1 MQFTRATLED
11 ESLWREAVWAEMQ
24 NHPSWPDLPPMYLRE
39 IGVYS
44 GAAGIWRDLRH
55 TSSLANGG
63 LAVSVM
69 HTGKHY
75 ADDMDE
81 DGIIY
86 HYPTTDRAASQ
97 DAGEIQSVKNTRE
110 SGLPIFVISKIG
122 DARRVTRG
130 WISDHDDHHRLFLF
144 EFTQKTSAGIAVEL
158 DHSGFE
164 VNSRRRLRA
173 DQVIRAERSSR
184 FKFDAIKRFDGRCA
198 VTGIDVVEMLDGA
211 HVVPVKNGGPDDPRN
226 SLLLSAA
233 HHRAFDAHLWV
244 VRPKDLVLVTRP
256 DGPSLER
263 MKFKVQN
270 LEHLAREGTLPHN
283 DALERRFELF
293 ERSLKKAS

>member
-1 MQFTRATLED
+1 MHATRTTLE
-11 ESLWREAVWAEMQ
+11 EETLWREVKWAEMQ
-24 NHPSWPDLPPMYLRE
+24 QHPDWPNLPPTYLRDL
-39 IGVYS
+39 GVYS
-44 GAAGIWRDLRH
+44 GAAGIWRDLQH
-55 TSSLANGG
+55 TSNLAAGG

-75 ADDMDE
+75 ADDMDD

-97 DAGEIQSVKNTRE
+97 DAGEIQSVKNAANLR
-110 SGLPIFVISKIG
+110 LPIFVISRVG
-122 DARRVTRG
+122 NARRVVRG
-130 WISDHDDHHRLFLF
+130 WVSDHDDHHRLFLF
-144 EFTQKTSAGIAVEL
+144 EFSEQDSPGLAVES
-158 DHSGFE
+158 DHASFE
-164 VNSRRRLRA
+164 IHSRRKMRA

-184 FKFDAIKRFDGRCA
+184 FKFEAIKRFNGRCA
-198 VTGIDVVEMLDGA
+198 VSGIDVVEMLDGA

-233 HHRAFDAHLWV
+233 HHRAFDSHLWA
-244 VRPKDLVLVTRP
+244 VRPDDLVVVTRP

-263 MKFKVQN
+263 MKFKVVSFD
-270 LEHLAREGTLPHN
+270 HLAESGTLPHE
-283 DALERRFELF
+283 DALLKRFELF